1 MPGPTAHI
9 WLVEVDDEAATARAL
24 TLLPAPE
31 VDRLSA
37 VVASLRSQR
46 LCAQAALRALVADA
60 IGSTPLMVQLE
71 RDGLGKPYLVGD
83 SGLQFNLAH
92 SGKYAMVSLTM
103 AGPIGVDVELPRAV
117 SDLRSLA
124 RTMLADREY
133 HWWCKLAEPAA
144 SEALFRRWTYKEAVL
159 KALGLGL
166 SGGLRAVS
174 TRPGSD
180 GQPVLETILV
190 GADPP
195 TQWTLRD
202 LFTECRIPAAV
213 AIAAPQ
219 VEIQFHRALIGDL
232 VPAPGARRR
241 ASVPPVP
248 VGTGGTDHNA
258 AGQTSLG

>member
-1 MPGPTAHI
+1 
-9 WLVEVDDEAATARAL
+9 VDVDDEAATARAL

-37 VVASLRSQR
+37 VVAPLRPQR

-71 RDGLGKPYLVGD
+71 RDGHGKPYLVGD
-83 SGLQFNLAH
+83 SGLHLNLAH

-103 AGPIGVDVELPRAV
+103 AGPTGVDVELPRAV
-117 SDLRSLA
+117 SGLRSLA

-133 HWWCKLAEPAA
+133 HWWCQLVEPAA
-144 SEALFRRWTYKEAVL
+144 SEVLFRSWTYKEAVL

-166 SGGLRAVS
+166 SGDLRAVS

-180 GQPVLETILV
+180 GQPVLETLPV

-202 LFTECRIPAAV
+202 LSTECHVPAAV

-232 VPAPGARRR
+232 YPRDGKSPA
-241 ASVPPVP
+241 
-248 VGTGGTDHNA
+248 
-258 AGQTSLG
+258 

>member
-37 VVASLRSQR
+37 VVAPLRSPR
-46 LCAQAALRALVADA
+46 LCAQAALRTLVADA
-60 IGSTPLMVQLE
+60 IGSTPLLVQLA
-71 RDGLGKPYLVGD
+71 RDGRGKPYLVGN
-83 SGLQFNLAH
+83 SGLHLNLAH
-92 SGKYAMVSLTM
+92 SGRYAMVSLTR

-117 SDLRSLA
+117 SGLRSLA

-133 HWWCKLAEPAA
+133 HWWCQLAEPAA

-166 SGGLRAVS
+166 SGDLRAVS
-174 TRPGSD
+174 IRPGSD
-180 GQPVLETILV
+180 GQPVLETLPA

-195 TQWTLRD
+195 PQWTLRD
-202 LFTECRIPAAV
+202 LFAQCRIPAAV

-232 VPAPGARRR
+232 VAAPAARRR
-241 ASVPPVP
+241 ASSHPVP
-248 VGTGGTDHNA
+248 VGTGDTDHHA
-258 AGQTSLG
+258 AGRNEPR